1 MCVTGLV
8 VVDTADTFNVF
19 GQTIIA
25 SFNNAGFD
33 NLGGFVNLA
42 SYKENVL
49 LNLTTSGLIIFGGL
63 GFFVVRDIFTKKNYK
78 KFNLNS
84 KITITMTLALLLL
97 GTLLLKITEGLPW
110 LGAFFYSTS
119 TRTAG
124 FSTYPISDFSE
135 AGLFVII
142 MLMFVGASP
151 ASTGGGIKTTT
162 FFALILSVFS
172 FATNRDRVVFKRKL
186 PNEVIIKAYML
197 STLSIGLI
205 CLNSLMLMMIEP
217 SLRFLSV
224 FFEVTSAFGTV
235 GLSMGITPFL
245 KPLSKIIIIFTMFIG
260 RLGPLTMATIWTYI
274 PSKGLS
280 YSEEDIT
287 IG

>member
-1 MCVTGLV
+1 MKKLSPGRVIVIGFAMVILMGAILLYLPITANKDVEVSIIDALFTSTSAVCVTGLV

-186 PNEVIIKAYML
+186 PN
-197 STLSIGLI
+197 
-205 CLNSLMLMMIEP
+205 
-217 SLRFLSV
+217 
-224 FFEVTSAFGTV
+224 
-235 GLSMGITPFL
+235 
-245 KPLSKIIIIFTMFIG
+245 
-260 RLGPLTMATIWTYI
+260 
-274 PSKGLS
+274 
-280 YSEEDIT
+280 
-287 IG
+287 

>member
-1 MCVTGLV
+1 
-8 VVDTADTFNVF
+8 
-19 GQTIIA
+19 
-25 SFNNAGFD
+25 
-33 NLGGFVNLA
+33 
-42 SYKENVL
+42 
-49 LNLTTSGLIIFGGL
+49 
-63 GFFVVRDIFTKKNYK
+63 
-78 KFNLNS
+78 
-84 KITITMTLALLLL
+84 
-97 GTLLLKITEGLPW
+97 
-110 LGAFFYSTS
+110 
-119 TRTAG
+119 
-124 FSTYPISDFSE
+124 
-135 AGLFVII
+135 
-142 MLMFVGASP
+142 
-151 ASTGGGIKTTT
+151 
-162 FFALILSVFS
+162 
-172 FATNRDRVVFKRKL
+172 
-186 PNEVIIKAYML
+186 ML